1 MTCSFSR
8 STVCRISTGTNSR
21 MTWLVAPEKRPA
33 MPQPAPPIWNIGRQT
48 RLGTP
53 GASSQVLVHSG
64 SIQAKLAL
72 VSSAPFG
79 RPVVPLV

>member
-1 MTCSFSR
+1 
-8 STVCRISTGTNSR
+8 
-21 MTWLVAPEKRPA
+21 
-33 MPQPAPPIWNIGRQT
+33 MPQPAPPMWNIGRQT

-64 SIQAKLAL
+64 NIQAKLAL

-79 RPVVPLV
+79 KPVVPLV